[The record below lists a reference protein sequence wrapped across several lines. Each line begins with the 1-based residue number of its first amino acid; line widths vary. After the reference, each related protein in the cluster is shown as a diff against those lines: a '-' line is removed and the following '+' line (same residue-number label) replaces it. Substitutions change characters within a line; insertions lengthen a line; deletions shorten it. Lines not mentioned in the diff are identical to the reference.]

1 MAWGVPGH
9 PSSPDPLARPAAER
23 LGYESSNLTG
33 SLVPS
38 PRPRCALSFS
48 PFLTL
53 PHPARNKGGSVMDV
67 RPQPTGT
74 ASGRAC
80 GRVHLAVPPATPSRA
95 GRLDRARRWTKR
107 PRGAPGVQGRRLG
120 SAARRGLTFA
130 AARLRSSWSRR
141 AASGSRSQTLSRG
154 PMVARPGRRGTNRDG
169 GELQPVSRGPRRGA
183 QSRRARA

>member
-38 PRPRCALSFS
+38 PRPRYALSFS
-48 PFLTL
+48 PFLSL

-67 RPQPTGT
+67 RSQPTGT
-74 ASGRAC
+74 TSGRAC

-107 PRGAPGVQGRRLG
+107 PRGAPEVQGRRLG